1 MDLFCGN
8 YFDMVMTIYN
18 IQLSSVN
25 IVKSIIFK
33 NKRKWSNSFSCVHF
47 ISYSYETTSWE
58 QYINFTKMHCLND
71 GDTNARCFCNIFSV
85 IYGVNFPSFT
95 RTCDVL
101 EKFKFFSQKISTGNV
116 KRMFRRC
123 PREAGCREALGW
135 HIKSV
140 KGHPQ
145 T

>member
-8 YFDMVMTIYN
+8 YFDMVMSIFN
-18 IQLSSVN
+18 IHLSSVN
-25 IVKSIIFK
+25 IKKSIIFK

-58 QYINFTKMHCLND
+58 QYINFTKIHCLND
-71 GDTNARCFCNIFSV
+71 GDTNAWCFCNIFSV
-85 IYGVNFPSFT
+85 IYGVNFPSST

-101 EKFKFFSQKISTGNV
+101 ENSNFFLRKSLQETWK
-116 KRMFRRC
+116 
-123 PREAGCREALGW
+123 GCFDDAHGKQAAAK
-135 HIKSV
+135 HCV
-140 KGHPQ
+140 D

>member
-8 YFDMVMTIYN
+8 YFDMVMTIFN

-58 QYINFTKMHCLND
+58 QYINFTKIHCLND
-71 GDTNARCFCNIFSV
+71 GDTNACCFCNIFSV

-101 EKFKFFSQKISTGNV
+101 ENSNFFLRKSLQETWK
-116 KRMFRRC
+116 
-123 PREAGCREALGW
+123 GCFDDTHGKQAAAKHW
-135 HIKSV
+135 V
-140 KGHPQ
+140 D

>member
-8 YFDMVMTIYN
+8 YFDMVMTIFN

-58 QYINFTKMHCLND
+58 QYINFTKIHCLND
-71 GDTNARCFCNIFSV
+71 GDTNAWCFCNIFSV

-101 EKFKFFSQKISTGNV
+101 ENSNFFLRKSLQGTWK
-116 KRMFRRC
+116 
-123 PREAGCREALGW
+123 GCFDDAHGKQAAAKHW
-135 HIKSV
+135 V
-140 KGHPQ
+140 D

>member
-8 YFDMVMTIYN
+8 YFDMVMTIFN

-58 QYINFTKMHCLND
+58 EYINFTKIHCLND
-71 GDTNARCFCNIFSV
+71 GDTNAWCFCNIFSV
-85 IYGVNFPSFT
+85 IYGVNFPSST

-101 EKFKFFSQKISTGNV
+101 ENSNFFSENFYRKREKDVSTMPTGSRLPRSTGLTHKV
-116 KRMFRRC
+116 
-123 PREAGCREALGW
+123 
-135 HIKSV
+135 S
-140 KGHPQ
+140 
-145 T
+145 

>member
-8 YFDMVMTIYN
+8 YFDMVMTIFN

-47 ISYSYETTSWE
+47 IGYSYETTSWE
-58 QYINFTKMHCLND
+58 QYINFTKIHCLND
-71 GDTNARCFCNIFSV
+71 GDTNACCFCNIFSV

-101 EKFKFFSQKISTGNV
+101 ENSNFFLRKSLQETWK
-116 KRMFRRC
+116 
-123 PREAGCREALGW
+123 GCFDDVHGKQAAAKHW
-135 HIKSV
+135 V
-140 KGHPQ
+140 D